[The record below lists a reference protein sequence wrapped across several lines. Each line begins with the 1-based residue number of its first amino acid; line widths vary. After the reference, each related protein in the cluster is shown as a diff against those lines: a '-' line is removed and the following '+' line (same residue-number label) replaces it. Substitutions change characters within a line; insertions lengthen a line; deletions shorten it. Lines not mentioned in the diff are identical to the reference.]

1 MNDGCG
7 PLSLAA
13 VRRGAPWL
21 LGQGAEG
28 DVVIS
33 SRVRLARNLA
43 GCPFPHRA
51 TVDQRARVLASCK
64 EALMQA
70 SVPPAGGS
78 VGGPAGPQLAW
89 VDVHALP
96 AIARTLLVER
106 HLMSKELAKGFGVSG
121 PPGGPDV
128 SGAPAPSAGPR
139 GSPVPGD
146 VPSAGASPSGAEPRT
161 PAWARGLAVSM
172 PDEAL
177 SVMVNEEDHVRL
189 QVVLPGLS
197 LGPAQRRAVEAD
209 ERLGRVLDFAF
220 SARFGFLTA
229 CPTNVGAGVRMSV
242 MLHLPALRLTGEIE
256 KARRAA
262 KDLNLAVRGFYGE
275 GSESIGDLYQISNQT
290 TLGRSEEQILEALER
305 EILPQVLDYERAARR
320 VLLERKRRLLEDH
333 VFRALGTLRNA
344 RLLAPDET
352 LTLLSMVRLGVLTGL
367 IADVAERAVNPLFVL
382 AQPAHVQWLAGRELD
397 QQQRREARADMVRCQ
412 LGEG

>member
-33 SRVRLARNLA
+33 SRVRLARNIA
-43 GCPFPHRA
+43 GSPFPHRA
-51 TVDQRARVLASCK
+51 MADQRARVLASCK
-64 EALMQA
+64 DALVKVTA
-70 SVPPAGGS
+70 
-78 VGGPAGPQLAW
+78 PQPGAPRLAW

-96 AIARTLLVER
+96 AIARTVLVER
-106 HLMSKELAKGFGVSG
+106 HIMSKELARGAGALSG
-121 PPGGPDV
+121 QGGAAPVADAPPADAA
-128 SGAPAPSAGPR
+128 APAP
-139 GSPVPGD
+139 
-146 VPSAGASPSGAEPRT
+146 T
-161 PAWARGLAVSM
+161 WARGLAVSV
-172 PDEAL
+172 PDEML
-177 SVMVNEEDHVRL
+177 SVMVNEEDHLRL

-197 LGPAQRRAVEAD
+197 LARAHLCAVQAD
-209 ERLGRVLDFAF
+209 EGLGRVLDYAF

-229 CPTNVGAGVRMSV
+229 CPTNVGGGVRMSV

-256 KARRAA
+256 RARRAA

-290 TLGRSEEQILEALER
+290 TLGRSEEQILRGLER

-320 VLLERKRRLLEDH
+320 VLVERKRRLLEDH
-333 VFRALGTLRNA
+333 VFRALGILRHA
-344 RLLAPDET
+344 RLLAPDEA
-352 LTLLSMVRLGVLTGL
+352 LALLSMVRLGVLTGL
-367 IADVAERAVNPLFVL
+367 IQDVTEQAVNPLFVL

-397 QQQRREARADMVRCQ
+397 QQQRREARADVVRRQ
-412 LGEG
+412 LGGP